1 MSMNAIISLKNVLLN
16 YILLGLVSC
25 QFLFSIVPAECD
37 MYCHTEE
44 QVSGSVYFISSVLC
58 ILSYLKIN
66 KRI

>member
-1 MSMNAIISLKNVLLN
+1 
-16 YILLGLVSC
+16 
-25 QFLFSIVPAECD
+25 

-66 KRI
+66 KGIWEDGSVVKALSQIPQNPHKCGVGMVTYL